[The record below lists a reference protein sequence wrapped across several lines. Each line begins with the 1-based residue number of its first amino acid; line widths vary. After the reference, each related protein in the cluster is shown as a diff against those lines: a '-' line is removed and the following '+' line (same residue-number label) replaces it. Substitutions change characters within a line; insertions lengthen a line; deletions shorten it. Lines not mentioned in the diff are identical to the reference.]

1 MTTPTDAATTL
12 WIDVREPVEFASG
25 HIPGSVNIPLTQL
38 HNAPLPQQPVMLI
51 CQSGKRSHQAVEL
64 LLRRGM
70 VQPVQELQGGIA
82 NWQLQGHKLERSPRA
97 PLPLMQQV
105 QIAAGG
111 LVLSGLI
118 LSKLVAPGW
127 IALSWFVG
135 AGLVFAGT
143 TGFCGMARLL
153 AVMPWNRLPRR

>member
-1 MTTPTDAATTL
+1 MTTTTDATNTL
-12 WIDVREPVEFASG
+12 WIDVREPLEFASG

-38 HNAPLPQQPVMLI
+38 HKAPLPQQPVMLI

-64 LLRRGM
+64 LQRRGM
-70 VQPVQELQGGIA
+70 AQPVQELQGGIA
-82 NWQLQGHKLERSPRA
+82 NWQLQGRKLERAPRA

-135 AGLVFAGT
+135 AGLVVAGT

>member
-1 MTTPTDAATTL
+1 MTTPTNAATTL

-25 HIPGSVNIPLTQL
+25 HIPGSVNIPLQQL

-51 CQSGKRSHQAVEL
+51 CQSGKRSHQALQL
-64 LLRRGM
+64 LQQRGM
-70 VQPVQELQGGIA
+70 NHPMQELHGGIA
-82 NWQLQGHKLERSPRA
+82 AWHLRGRSLERANRA

-105 QIAAGG
+105 QIAAGS
-111 LVLSGLI
+111 LVLAGLI
-118 LSKLVAPGW
+118 LSTLVAPGW

-143 TGFCGMARLL
+143 TGFCGMAKVL
-153 AVMPWNRLPRR
+153 AVMPWNRLSLR